1 MTIFTTL
8 LLSKAARSR
17 SASLHGSQAKSF
29 FVKRKC
35 VCVFNSSL
43 FAGWAK
49 TRRKSCES
57 FFLSPKQTQLFFLPR
72 VLCRVCSL
80 VRLQHA
86 THRWFVTWSIGE
98 EIFVAIIFS
107 LCSYLLFCLSCS
119 PTHSSVLSE
128 FFFLHLH
135 AKYLSTLRGGRGGGG
150 KGISQVRIVGSS
162 LMLHGTWRN
171 YRNFSSLN
179 ISLML
184 EDGEKSSRRRQMP
197 CNNEL
202 SYRFPSPR

>member
-72 VLCRVCSL
+72 VLSRVCSL
-80 VRLQHA
+80 VRLQLA

-128 FFFLHLH
+128 FFSPFARQIFEHL
-135 AKYLSTLRGGRGGGG
+135 ARGTR
-150 KGISQVRIVGSS
+150 
-162 LMLHGTWRN
+162 
-171 YRNFSSLN
+171 
-179 ISLML
+179 
-184 EDGEKSSRRRQMP
+184 RRRQRHFPGSHRWLVMDASW
-197 CNNEL
+197 NMKKL
-202 SYRFPSPR
+202 S